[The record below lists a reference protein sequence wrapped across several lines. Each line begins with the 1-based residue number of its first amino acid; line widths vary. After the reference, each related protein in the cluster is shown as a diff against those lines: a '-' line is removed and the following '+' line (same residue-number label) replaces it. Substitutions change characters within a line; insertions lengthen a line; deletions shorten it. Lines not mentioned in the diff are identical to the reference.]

1 MPRFDLEVEAT
12 SGLDL
17 VHIHKDPSVTTVHE
31 DASGYGFEI
40 RLIACRNDGEVLFK
54 LQTGRKEMRLV
65 VKLIVR
71 PNDDKERFDAN
82 SHTQA
87 HDLQFQ

>member
-40 RLIACRNDGEVLFK
+40 RLIACRNDGEV
-54 LQTGRKEMRLV
+54 QVERTVTGMEECIEFLLRILSPHTIELAVNRHLV
-65 VKLIVR
+65 VGHR
-71 PNDDKERFDAN
+71 
-82 SHTQA
+82 
-87 HDLQFQ
+87 